1 MTEPD
6 VAVVVVAAGAGTRLS
21 ADVNKVFLPLLGVPV
36 VAWSVRTALG
46 LPDVRRVVVVH
57 RADEREAMAEALAPY
72 LGEREVTLL
81 PGGETRHDSEWQA
94 FRVLAEDVDADAV
107 RVIAV
112 HDAARP
118 LADVDLFEGTFAAAR
133 EHGGAI
139 PVVTLD
145 HLVRRD
151 GSPVEAQSL
160 AGVQTPQ
167 AFRAAELLAAYGQA
181 ERDGFTGTDTASCV
195 ERYSGLRIAAVPST
209 PANLKVTFP
218 EDLDLA
224 AELVSSVG

>member
-1 MTEPD
+1 
-6 VAVVVVAAGAGTRLS
+6 VTR
-21 ADVNKVFLPLLGVPV
+21 
-36 VAWSVRTALG
+36 
-46 LPDVRRVVVVH
+46 
-57 RADEREAMAEALAPY
+57 
-72 LGEREVTLL
+72 
-81 PGGETRHDSEWQA
+81 
-94 FRVLAEDVDADAV
+94 
-107 RVIAV
+107 
-112 HDAARP
+112 
-118 LADVDLFEGTFAAAR
+118 
-133 EHGGAI
+133 
-139 PVVTLD
+139 D

-151 GSPVEAQSL
+151 GSPVEAPSL

-224 AELVSSVG
+224 AGLVSSVG